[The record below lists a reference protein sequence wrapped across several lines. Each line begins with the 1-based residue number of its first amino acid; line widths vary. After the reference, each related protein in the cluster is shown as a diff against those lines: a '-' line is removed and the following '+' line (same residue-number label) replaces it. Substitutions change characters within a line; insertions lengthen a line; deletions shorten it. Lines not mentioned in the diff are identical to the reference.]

1 MPLNFVGKFQGP
13 PTRAVVEK
21 AAGLAEKVVV
31 APFALTLDQVRG
43 GSDPVSLVLTG
54 DDDVDGVERLHT
66 AIHKALVSGTMAP
79 RREPEL
85 QVHVALLRDKPK
97 VALEPVEAVS
107 WTAEEFVMLDGV
119 QDDGRI
125 EVLGRW
131 PLIG

>member
-1 MPLNFVGKFQGP
+1 M
-13 PTRAVVEK
+13 VEK
-21 AAGLAEKVVV
+21 AAGLAEKVMA

-43 GSDPVSLVLTG
+43 WGDPVSVVLTG
-54 DDDVDGVERLHT
+54 DDDIDGVERLHT

-85 QVHVALLRDKPK
+85 QIHVAVLRDKPQ
-97 VALEPVEAVS
+97 VAAEPVEAVS
-107 WTAEEFVMLDGV
+107 WTAEDFVMLDSV